1 MPILQVC
8 WPLNWWD
15 YRCEPLQSA
24 RFYLFVSND
33 GRLSSWHIILSNLN
47 YLLKIWH
54 LKYVSI
60 LLHSQTANDQ
70 VPTPFLVKL
79 LWNQPKHMRIKGI
92 ASSGSM
98 IILGRKAGGR
108 QLEFILKG
116 QRKVHLTRL
125 RFHLTFW
132 EAWIPWVECLAMLNF
147 PVIFKKHRNRILWW
161 MGGNMQ
167 EQWTHHNFITN
178 SGV

>member
-8 WPLNWWD
+8 WPLKWWD

-33 GRLSSWHIILSNLN
+33 RRLSSWHITLSNLN

-70 VPTPFLVKL
+70 VPTPFLAKL
-79 LWNQPKHMRIKGI
+79 LWNQPKHMRINGI
-92 ASSGSM
+92 ASFGSM
-98 IILGRKAGGR
+98 FILGRKASGR

-116 QRKVHLTRL
+116 QRKVQLTR
-125 RFHLTFW
+125 FEIPTWHSGKHGYPKWSAWQCSTFLLFLKSTAT
-132 EAWIPWVECLAMLNF
+132 ESCGGWVGK
-147 PVIFKKHRNRILWW
+147 FKSNEHVTIY
-161 MGGNMQ
+161 
-167 EQWTHHNFITN
+167 H
-178 SGV
+178 